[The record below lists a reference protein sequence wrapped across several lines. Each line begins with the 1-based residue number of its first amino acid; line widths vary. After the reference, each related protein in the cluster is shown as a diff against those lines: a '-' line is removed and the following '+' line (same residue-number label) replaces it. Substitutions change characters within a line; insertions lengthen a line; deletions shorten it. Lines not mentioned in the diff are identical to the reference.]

1 MILTKKFET
10 TIADVKNWLEAAAME
25 YEEDD
30 EDLHVTGGVDFPCFV
45 RSIGSN
51 RIVLTTYIETKARAT
66 REALLDLANLCNT
79 KSMVPRFYVVSDED
93 GDNYFYANLTL
104 FLVEPESKNLFL
116 KMTRE
121 FTEDFAIAIR
131 KYDADDITGGEGDSA

>member
-1 MILTKKFET
+1 
-10 TIADVKNWLEAAAME
+10 
-25 YEEDD
+25 
-30 EDLHVTGGVDFPCFV
+30 
-45 RSIGSN
+45 
-51 RIVLTTYIETKARAT
+51 
-66 REALLDLANLCNT
+66 
-79 KSMVPRFYVVSDED
+79 MVPRFYVVSDED